1 MKLIASPCL
10 AMIAAAAALWTA
22 APAQAQ
28 VGVSGAVA
36 SDLRFRGLSLT
47 DGRPAITLGAA
58 YDHASGFYVGGAAMA
73 QNTYHDGLQ
82 LLGFRENLGFAFR
95 QARGPSWDIG
105 VDNEDLSQYG
115 AARRSLHYSE
125 VYAGV
130 SAHGVAAHL
139 YYSANYFKSGYSTLY
154 TELSGAMRPA
164 DDWRLFGSVGA
175 LNYISSPPG
184 QGGQATRY
192 DARVGVARQLGAFEL
207 KLEGT
212 LVTPI
217 PAFQAGQS
225 PTAAVVSASYFF

>member
-1 MKLIASPCL
+1 MVGSPWL
-10 AMIAAAAALWTA
+10 AMITAAAALWA
-22 APAQAQ
+22 GAPAQAQ
-28 VGVSGAVA
+28 VGVSVSVA

-47 DGRPAITLGAA
+47 DGQPAITLGAA

-82 LLGFRENLGFAFR
+82 LLGFKENLGFAFR
-95 QARGPSWDIG
+95 QGRDLSWDIG

-115 AARRSLHYSE
+115 APRRSLHYSE

-139 YYSANYFKSGYSTLY
+139 YYSPNYFRSGYSTLY
-154 TELSGAMRPA
+154 AELSGAMRPA

-175 LNYISSPPG
+175 LSYTSSPPG

-192 DARVGVARQLGAFEL
+192 DALEL
-207 KLEGT
+207 
-212 LVTPI
+212 VVD
-217 PAFQAGQS
+217 
-225 PTAAVVSASYFF
+225 PTRRSSSR